1 MNWEVILWSSVTVG
15 VIVFVGGLIMMFL
28 SAKGMKKQR
37 QQMKE
42 LQEGIKVG
50 ARVMFAG
57 GFYGRII
64 KIKGDELDVEINKDV
79 VVTVS
84 RYSIQSIV
92 K

>member
-1 MNWEVILWSSVTVG
+1 MNWEVILWTSITVG
-15 VIVFVGGLIMMFL
+15 VLVFVIGLVMMIL

-50 ARVMFAG
+50 ARVMFSG
-57 GFYGRII
+57 GFYGRIT
-64 KIKGDELDVEINKDV
+64 KIRGEEIDVELTKDV
-79 VVTVS
+79 IVTVS
-84 RYSIQSIV
+84 RYSIQAIV

>member
-15 VIVFVGGLIMMFL
+15 ALITIVGLIAMFL

-37 QQMKE
+37 QNMKA

-50 ARVMFAG
+50 ARVVFAG
-57 GFYGRII
+57 GFYGRIV
-64 KIKGDELDVEINKDV
+64 KVKNDEIEVELTKDV

-84 RYSIQSIV
+84 RYSVQSIV

>member
-15 VIVFVGGLIMMFL
+15 ALITIVGLIAMIL

-37 QQMKE
+37 ESMKT

-50 ARVMFAG
+50 ARVVFAG
-57 GFYGRII
+57 GFYGRIV
-64 KIKGDELDVEINKDV
+64 KVKNDELDIELTKDV

-84 RYSIQSIV
+84 RYSVQSIV